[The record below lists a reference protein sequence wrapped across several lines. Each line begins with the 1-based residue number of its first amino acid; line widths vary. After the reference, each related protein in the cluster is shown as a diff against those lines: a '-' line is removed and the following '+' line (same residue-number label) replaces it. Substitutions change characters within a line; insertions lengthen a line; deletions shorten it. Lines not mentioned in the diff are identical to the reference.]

1 MSFVELLEKT
11 SKKNE
16 SLLLLLEQATI
27 ASFFNI
33 SNFHTRNKTEETM
46 EYLIKRLN
54 VIDNFWSFKILNED
68 QFQFIKEENKVME
81 SFSFY
86 KKDIDAGIYEN
97 LNKYSELI
105 QEFFLSPSALIFK
118 EEEITIKTPRNLL
131 RNGIEISKK
140 GISVQRYKGL
150 GEMNP
155 DQLWD
160 TTLDPSFRS
169 ILKVRID
176 DAQRADEIFSELMGE
191 DVDKRKI
198 FIQSNAKKVAN
209 LDV

>member
-1 MSFVELLEKT
+1 M
-11 SKKNE
+11 
-16 SLLLLLEQATI
+16 
-27 ASFFNI
+27 
-33 SNFHTRNKTEETM
+33 
-46 EYLIKRLN
+46 
-54 VIDNFWSFKILNED
+54 
-68 QFQFIKEENKVME
+68 
-81 SFSFY
+81 
-86 KKDIDAGIYEN
+86 
-97 LNKYSELI
+97 
-105 QEFFLSPSALIFK
+105 SPSALIFK

>member
-1 MSFVELLEKT
+1 MLSRHIHKSFK
-11 SKKNE
+11 
-16 SLLLLLEQATI
+16 AHY
-27 ASFFNI
+27 
-33 SNFHTRNKTEETM
+33 SNFQTQSKTKETI
-46 EYLIKRLN
+46 EYLSKRLN
-54 VIDNFWSFKILNED
+54 FIDNTWSYNILNDEE
-68 QFQFIKEENKVME
+68 FQFIKEENKVKE
-81 SFSFY
+81 SFSFL
-86 KKDIDAGIYEN
+86 KKDIESGVYEN
-97 LNKYSELI
+97 LNRYSELI
-105 QEFFLSPSALIFK
+105 QEYFLSNSVLQYK
-118 EEEITIKTPRNLL
+118 EDQIQIKTPRDLL
-131 RNGIEISKK
+131 NNGIELSKK

-160 TTLDPSFRS
+160 TTLDPAYRS
-169 ILKVRID
+169 ILKVRVD

>member
-1 MSFVELLEKT
+1 MKFVELLAKV

-16 SLLLLLEQATI
+16 GFSLLLEQATI

-33 SNFHTRNKTEETM
+33 SNFQTQSKTKETI
-46 EYLIKRLN
+46 EYLSKRLN
-54 VIDNFWSFKILNED
+54 FIDNTWSYNILNDEE
-68 QFQFIKEENKVME
+68 FQFIKEENKVKE
-81 SFSFY
+81 SFSFL
-86 KKDIDAGIYEN
+86 KKDIESGVYEN
-97 LNKYSELI
+97 LNRYSELI
-105 QEFFLSPSALIFK
+105 QEYFLSNSVLQYK
-118 EEEITIKTPRNLL
+118 EDQIQIKTPRDLL
-131 RNGIEISKK
+131 NNGIELSKK

-160 TTLDPSFRS
+160 TTLDPAYRS
-169 ILKVRID
+169 ILKVRVD